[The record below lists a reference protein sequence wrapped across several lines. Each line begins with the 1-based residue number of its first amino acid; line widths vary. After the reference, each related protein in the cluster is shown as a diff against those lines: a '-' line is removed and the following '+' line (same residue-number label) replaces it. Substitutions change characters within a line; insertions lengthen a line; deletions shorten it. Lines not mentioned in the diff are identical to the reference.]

1 MNQKRTWYQRKLRI
15 RKQSISPVKPI
26 ILLAD
31 ENEDENIVINSN
43 DIINQNENESQPETQ
58 TENADESENEDEN
71 IITNQNE
78 DHEEVD
84 LADMVD
90 VEVQTDNDDNTQ
102 TQMDN
107 RYGRRSSSI
116 HSAGSKT
123 SRLWASTLHSRKH
136 CHDSAQH

>member
-26 ILLAD
+26 ILIAH

-58 TENADESENEDEN
+58 TENSENEDEN

-84 LADMVD
+84 LPDMVD
-90 VEVQTDNDDNTQ
+90 VEVQTDNEDNTQ

-116 HSAGSKT
+116 DSAGSKT
-123 SRLWASTLHSRKH
+123 SRLWAFALYS
-136 CHDSAQH
+136 